1 MPRNHTI
8 KDVSEATGLSPS
20 TIRMWQHRHD
30 FPGSDRTD
38 SGYRLF
44 SDEDIAQVK
53 AVLAYRERGL
63 SVPSAIERVVN
74 SDVPAEPS
82 IYAAVATSD
91 GAPQPQVLRKSTLHA
106 LSRAMEHEAL
116 AQGSS
121 PICFGAFQHEAF
133 YRPVEKRY
141 KQIAR
146 TSDATVVFAD
156 FAEVRDQGPGKPI
169 EIPIEQ
175 EDALGNEWCVII
187 DSPGYCA
194 TLLAWEVP
202 GEDGRGGPRDP
213 HRRFETLWTVEP
225 HIGRRAAEVATRLA
239 ARKDEALGAHL
250 KELLS
255 DRPLGGGSEPTQVL
269 TNLTNRIVKYVEAS

>member
-8 KDVSEATGLSPS
+8 KDVAESTGLSPS

-30 FPGSDRTD
+30 FPGSDRTE

-44 SDEDIAQVK
+44 SDEDIAQIK

-63 SVPSAIERVVN
+63 SVPAAIDRVVS
-74 SDVPAEPS
+74 SDAPAEPS

-91 GAPQPQVLRKSTLHA
+91 GAPKPQILRKSTLHA
-106 LSRAMEHEAL
+106 LSRAMEHEAI

-121 PICFGAFQHEAF
+121 PICFGAFQHEGF
-133 YRPVEKRY
+133 YRPVEQRY

-146 TSDATVVFAD
+146 RSDATVVFAD
-156 FAEVRDQGPGKPI
+156 FANVTDNGPGKPV

-175 EDALGNEWCVII
+175 KDALGNEWCVII
-187 DSPGYCA
+187 DSPSYCA

-202 GEDGRGGPRDP
+202 GEDGRGGPRDSE
-213 HRRFETLWTVEP
+213 RRFESLWTVEP
-225 HIGRRAAEVATRLA
+225 HIVRRASEVATRLVA
-239 ARKDEALGAHL
+239 SKDEKLGDQL
-250 KELLS
+250 KEMLS
-255 DRPLGGGSEPTQVL
+255 DRPIGGIEPAQAL